1 MITENYIRCLKTKNR
16 EAYKVALRQT
26 LIYYLYREKI
36 PCTIISSIMG
46 CTRRYVYTAIYGA
59 RDRMEVG
66 DALTMQANEELKK
79 HQIRIVPVTADGG
92 VLTMFVGYRMF
103 IDNEIF

>member
-1 MITENYIRCLKTKNR
+1 MLTENYIRCLKSKNR

-26 LIYYLYREKI
+26 LIYYLYREEI
-36 PCTIISSIMG
+36 SCTTISALLG

-66 DALTMQANEELKK
+66 DRLTIQAMEELKTHK
-79 HQIRIVPVTADGG
+79 IRVIPATADGG
-92 VLTMFVGYRMF
+92 VMAKFIGYKMF
-103 IDNEIF
+103 IDNVIF